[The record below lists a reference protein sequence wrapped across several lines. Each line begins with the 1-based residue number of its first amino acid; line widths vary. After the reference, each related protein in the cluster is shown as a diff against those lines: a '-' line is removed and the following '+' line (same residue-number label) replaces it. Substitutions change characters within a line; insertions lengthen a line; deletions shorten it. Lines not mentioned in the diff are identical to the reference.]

1 MDVSYDLAFLVA
13 LLAALCSFRY
23 VGPVALFNG
32 VSSLSVDMFR
42 GVVR

>member
-1 MDVSYDLAFLVA
+1 MDVSYASAFFVA
-13 LLAALCSFRY
+13 QLAALYSFRY

>member
-1 MDVSYDLAFLVA
+1 MHFYCPVGSFIK
-13 LLAALCSFRY
+13 LC

-32 VSSLSVDMFR
+32 VSSSSVDVYR